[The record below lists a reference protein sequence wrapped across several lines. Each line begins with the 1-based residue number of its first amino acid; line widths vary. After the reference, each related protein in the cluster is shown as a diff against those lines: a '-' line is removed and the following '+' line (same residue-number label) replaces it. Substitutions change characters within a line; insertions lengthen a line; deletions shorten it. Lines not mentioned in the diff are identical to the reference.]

1 MRTTCVL
8 VLGVTAAVV
17 PMTAQQPAAAPGIR
31 AMIEAY
37 QAGDYDRVTA
47 DLQTFDDLEE
57 FGKKLNAD
65 TWSLR
70 VSRGSAFEPRFVV
83 AAALAFELVA
93 MRIHDEPAD
102 AVGLLEAACTLVRLN
117 LDREEAERRW
127 HWAAIA
133 LLEGLANGP
142 KLEAHVQHA
151 LKRFPDEPAFVMAH
165 AVAAEL
171 QTFPDTRRQPLPVR
185 DPDAYDEAVRR
196 LTAAREIDSLRAEAS
211 LRLGVLYWR
220 AEDDEQ
226 ALPLLREA
234 ASLANE
240 SSLQYMSA
248 LFLGR
253 VYDRTGDLA
262 RAASAYEAATVVV
275 PRAQTAEIALISAL
289 MRQGKR
295 AEAAN
300 LAETSLVAGARPE
313 DPWLIY
319 GQGDL
324 RFWPMLSAR
333 LREGLRR

>member
-8 VLGVTAAVV
+8 ALGIIAAAVSIA
-17 PMTAQQPAAAPGIR
+17 AQQPAGPPSVR

-37 QAGDYDRVTA
+37 QDGDYDRVTA
-47 DLQTFDDLEE
+47 DLQTFEDLEA
-57 FGKKLNAD
+57 FGKKLSAD

-70 VSRGSAFEPRFVV
+70 VARGSAFEPRFVV
-83 AAALAFELVA
+83 AAALALELVA
-93 MRIHDEPAD
+93 TRIHDEPAE
-102 AVGLLEAACTLVRLN
+102 ALGLLETACNLVRLN
-117 LDREEAERRW
+117 LDREEMERRW
-127 HWAAIA
+127 HWAAVA
-133 LLEGLANGP
+133 LLEGMANGP
-142 KLEAHVQHA
+142 KLEEHVQHA
-151 LKRFPDEPAFVMAH
+151 MKRFPDEPAFVMAH

-171 QTFPDTRRQPLPVR
+171 QTFPDTRRQPISVR
-185 DPDAYDEAVRR
+185 DPGAYEEAVER
-196 LTAAREIDSLRAEAS
+196 LTTAREIDSLRAEAS
-211 LRLGVLYWR
+211 LRLGVLHWR

-226 ALPLLREA
+226 ALPMLREA
-234 ASLANE
+234 VSLASE
-240 SSLQYMSA
+240 PSLQYLSA

-262 RAASAYEAATVVV
+262 RAASAYEAATVVL

-295 AEAAN
+295 AEAAS
-300 LAETSLVAGARPE
+300 LAEASLVAGPRPE